1 MKAHLIFRR
10 LHNSVWLRLEVAA
23 TLALLILTVGQT
35 VSAVI
40 GQRALS
46 EKLIRLHIVAQSDS
60 EEDQTLKLAVRDR
73 LTTEWFGA
81 QPTLQNAEEAAA
93 YFVQHLD
100 EIAATAEAEL
110 RSHGCELPVRVT
122 LEQETFPTR
131 HYDAFALPAGTYTSL
146 RVIIGEGQG
155 KNWWCVMF
163 PPLCTADA
171 IRVRQSAE
179 TCFSNGE
186 WHLMTA
192 QTPDVTVKFKLL
204 EWWSYLKKQWQK
216 R

>member
-1 MKAHLIFRR
+1 MKAHILLRR
-10 LHNSVWLRLEVAA
+10 LHTSALLRLEVSVV
-23 TLALLILTVGQT
+23 LALMILIVCQT

-40 GQRALS
+40 SQRTLS

-60 EEDQTLKLAVRDR
+60 EEDQALKLAVRDR
-73 LTTEWFGA
+73 LTTEWFA
-81 QPTLQNAEEAAA
+81 SQPALHDAEEAAT
-93 YFVQHLD
+93 YFAQHLD
-100 EIAATAEAEL
+100 EIAGAAEAEL
-110 RSHGCELPVRVT
+110 RLHGCDLPVRVT

-131 HYDAFALPAGTYTSL
+131 CYDAFSLPAGRYTSL

-163 PPLCTADA
+163 PPLCTA
-171 IRVRQSAE
+171 SAMKDNQPVQ
-179 TCFSNGE
+179 TFFSNGE

-192 QTPDVTVKFKLL
+192 KTPDVTVRFKLL

-216 R
+216 L